1 MNVQLTRIDPLLLA
15 VSIGVCIWMR
25 RRPVFFAKLFSLR
38 WLGGFVIGG
47 EFQTDQA
54 RRNPPPW
61 LISLFSWAGLVGIW
75 GTVVEMAIWLL
86 LVAKGYRV
94 Y

>member
-1 MNVQLTRIDPLLLA
+1 MTVQLTRADPILLA
-15 VSIGVCIWMR
+15 VSLAFAFWMR

-38 WLGGFVIGG
+38 WLGRLLIGS
-47 EFQTDQA
+47 EFQAGQA

-61 LISLFSWAGLVGIW
+61 LISSFSWMGLVGIW
-75 GTVVEMAIWLL
+75 DTVVEMAIWLV
-86 LVAKGYRV
+86 LVAKGCHV

>member
-1 MNVQLTRIDPLLLA
+1 MV
-15 VSIGVCIWMR
+15 
-25 RRPVFFAKLFSLR
+25 
-38 WLGGFVIGG
+38 GG
-47 EFQTDQA
+47 EFQADQA

-94 Y
+94 S

>member
-1 MNVQLTRIDPLLLA
+1 MTVQLTRADPILLA
-15 VSIGVCIWMR
+15 VTLTFAFCMR

-38 WLGGFVIGG
+38 WLGGLVIGG
-47 EFQTDQA
+47 EFQADQT

-61 LISLFSWAGLVGIW
+61 LISLFSWMGLVGIW
-75 GTVVEMAIWLL
+75 GTVVEMAIWLV
-86 LVAKGYRV
+86 LVAKGYHV